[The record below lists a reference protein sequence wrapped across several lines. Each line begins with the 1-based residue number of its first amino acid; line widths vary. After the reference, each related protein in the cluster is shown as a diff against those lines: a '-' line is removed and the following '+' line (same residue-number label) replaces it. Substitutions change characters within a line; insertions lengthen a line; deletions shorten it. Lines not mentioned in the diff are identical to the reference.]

1 MLKAKR
7 NEINE
12 QEKEKKPTN
21 EMNEIN
27 EQGNEHV
34 DHSKTIREF
43 INLFE
48 TEIFPSRFTNIF
60 NLIYFP
66 FQIVKKIVIIVST
79 LEIICA

>member
-1 MLKAKR
+1 MS
-7 NEINE
+7 
-12 QEKEKKPTN
+12 KEKRKSLVN

-48 TEIFPSRFTNIF
+48 VEIFLSWFTNIF

-66 FQIVKKIVIIVST
+66 SQIVKNSINCFNS
-79 LEIICA
+79 

>member
-1 MLKAKR
+1 MLKAKW

-12 QEKEKKPTN
+12 QGKEKKPVN
-21 EMNEIN
+21 EMN

-34 DHSKTIREF
+34 VHSKTIHEF

-48 TEIFPSRFTNIF
+48 SAFFLSRFTNIF

-66 FQIVKKIVIIVST
+66 LQIVNKK
-79 LEIICA
+79 

>member
-1 MLKAKR
+1 MNFFHVQSKK

-12 QEKEKKPTN
+12 LGKEKKPAN
-21 EMNEIN
+21 EVNEIN

-43 INLFE
+43 INLFKP
-48 TEIFPSRFTNIF
+48 EIFLSRFTNIF

-66 FQIVKKIVIIVST
+66 HEIVNKK
-79 LEIICA
+79 